1 MKDYGRRFLV
11 VLAITLC
18 IGILFVGGKGGKAKS
33 GESFEKHLKEAEI
46 HVTKVD
52 KDLPKN

>member
-18 IGILFVGGKGGKAKS
+18 IGMLFLGGKGGEAKS
-33 GESFEKHLKEAEI
+33 KENFEKHLKEPLF
-46 HVTKVD
+46 HGTKVD
-52 KDLPKN
+52 KDLPKK

>member
-33 GESFEKHLKEAEI
+33 GESFEKYLKEAEI